1 MVATSHGC
9 LLSSWNMD
17 SVGVELN
24 LKYYLILI
32 KNGSYI
38 EYLSCKTY
46 KKILKRVSFFIFID
60 LELIFNL
67 WNTSLN
73 VILIIR
79 CKSEWIYLTW
89 LGVILKLTCFCFKF
103 IWILLKKVNING
115 QYSCKHQRKTI
126 FLVLS
131 LVTGKFLSMFGIT
144 WVCESTNRLGADCG
158 SDHDLFIAKFRLELK
173 KVGKTTR
180 PLRYD

>member
-1 MVATSHGC
+1 
-9 LLSSWNMD
+9 MD

-32 KNGSYI
+32 KNGNYI

-79 CKSEWIYLTW
+79 CKSEWIYLT
-89 LGVILKLTCFCFKF
+89 
-103 IWILLKKVNING
+103 
-115 QYSCKHQRKTI
+115 
-126 FLVLS
+126 
-131 LVTGKFLSMFGIT
+131 
-144 WVCESTNRLGADCG
+144 
-158 SDHDLFIAKFRLELK
+158 
-173 KVGKTTR
+173 
-180 PLRYD
+180 

>member
-1 MVATSHGC
+1 
-9 LLSSWNMD
+9 MD

-79 CKSEWIYLTW
+79 CKSEWIYLT
-89 LGVILKLTCFCFKF
+89 
-103 IWILLKKVNING
+103 
-115 QYSCKHQRKTI
+115 
-126 FLVLS
+126 
-131 LVTGKFLSMFGIT
+131 
-144 WVCESTNRLGADCG
+144 
-158 SDHDLFIAKFRLELK
+158 
-173 KVGKTTR
+173 
-180 PLRYD
+180 